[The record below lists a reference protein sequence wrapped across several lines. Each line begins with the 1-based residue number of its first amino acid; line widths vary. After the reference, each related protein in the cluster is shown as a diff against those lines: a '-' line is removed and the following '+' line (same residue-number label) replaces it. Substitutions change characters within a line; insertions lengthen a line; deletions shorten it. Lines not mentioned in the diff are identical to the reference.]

1 MPGVPVK
8 PYLPFRLEKLSLQ
21 EYQKRRDF
29 SRSPEPTARKQSS
42 TKGNIYSIQEHHA
55 SRLHWDLRLEKDGV
69 LLSWALPKE
78 PPGEPGIR
86 RLAVRTED
94 HPLDYAF
101 FEGEIPAGE
110 YGAGTVRVW
119 DRGQYQMLADK
130 PGEEIVFR
138 IEGKKLSGT
147 YCLIKMKKG
156 ENNWLFFKKSSAS

>member
-1 MPGVPVK
+1 M
-8 PYLPFRLEKLSLQ
+8 SLQ

-94 HPLDYAF
+94 HPLDYA
-101 FEGEIPAGE
+101 
-110 YGAGTVRVW
+110 W